1 MLAITDPCLLYDY
14 SMEQCKLIKQGGEIM
29 VNIKNNVNR
38 ILDYKN
44 NRTQKDYS
52 AKLNEMYGN
61 NPFLD
66 RNGKIFNE
74 YVDYQKVLDNP
85 NVTAAAKNYI
95 TQATGLS
102 PSQSAKKSTYTAAPK
117 TDYGFIRRILSRPH
131 RALLPP
137 LRRHRAP
144 QAATALLTRQRNIST
159 LRMCGAAQLRKA
171 LIARDLCNMC
181 ISKTES
187 TFPAPRR
194 SSSKTALRLINQTF
208 SRATLFSSRAVTALH
223 PHRVMSV
230 CISAII
236 SISRR
241 PRRAMSS
248 R

>member
-1 MLAITDPCLLYDY
+1 
-14 SMEQCKLIKQGGEIM
+14 M

-102 PSQSAKKSTYTAAPK
+102 PSQGAKKSTYTVAPK
-117 TDYGFIRRILSRPH
+117 TDYDYSVYSQPTAQSASAAATPSLGTASGNSLVDTAKKYLNTPYVWGGATPKGFDCSGLMQYVYKQNGINISRTSQEQFKNGTAIDKSNLQPGDLVFFKGSDGTASAPGHVGMYIGNNQYIQAPKTGDVVKISNLSGRGDYVGARRI
-131 RALLPP
+131 
-137 LRRHRAP
+137 
-144 QAATALLTRQRNIST
+144 T
-159 LRMCGAAQLRKA
+159 K
-171 LIARDLCNMC
+171 
-181 ISKTES
+181 
-187 TFPAPRR
+187 
-194 SSSKTALRLINQTF
+194 
-208 SRATLFSSRAVTALH
+208 
-223 PHRVMSV
+223 
-230 CISAII
+230 
-236 SISRR
+236 
-241 PRRAMSS
+241 
-248 R
+248 